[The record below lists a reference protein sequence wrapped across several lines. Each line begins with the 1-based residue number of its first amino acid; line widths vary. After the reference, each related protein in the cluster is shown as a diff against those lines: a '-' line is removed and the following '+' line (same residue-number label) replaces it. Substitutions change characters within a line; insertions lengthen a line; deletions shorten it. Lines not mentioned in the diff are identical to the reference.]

1 MPKLIVVIFLIFN
14 IFLIVQADSAKQV
27 QYPQDYRHWQHIKSM
42 LILPGHALANPFAGI
57 HHIYANE
64 KAVDGLNS
72 GHYEN
77 GAKFVFDLLNVQ
89 DSDHAFIEG
98 DRKLIGVM
106 SKDQEKFADTGG
118 WGFEGFAGNS
128 RTDRLVKDG
137 GQSCYGC
144 HTQRTE
150 QDFVFTTARD

>member
-1 MPKLIVVIFLIFN
+1 
-14 IFLIVQADSAKQV
+14 
-27 QYPQDYRHWQHIKSM
+27 M
-42 LILPGHALANPFAGI
+42 LILPGHALENPFAGI

-64 KAVDGLNS
+64 KAIQGLHT
-72 GHYEN
+72 GHYED
-77 GAKFVFDLLNVQ
+77 GAEFVFDLL
-89 DSDHAFIEG
+89 DAHDRDHAFTEG

-106 SKDQEKFADTGG
+106 SKDHKKFRETGG

-137 GQSCYGC
+137 GQSCFGC

-150 QDFVFTTARD
+150 HDFVFTTLRK